1 VAAVVVVAAGIGT
14 TLFAVQAS
22 GPATRSSRPPEL
34 MLDQLTP
41 PPSAALARL
50 EGQAWAAVGGLDHLN
65 AFMSAER
72 GYTAVLKAAG
82 NSTSDSGFTT
92 AMSKLSTRCDTLAR
106 VTKGA
111 REYFTVPEPT
121 GQQMWSNLLTRHW
134 QLVTAC
140 RDLATRP
147 GTGTAEAATT
157 ARQNAVD
164 STDAMIYWLAE
175 TGAIRRKPA

>member
-1 VAAVVVVAAGIGT
+1 
-14 TLFAVQAS
+14 
-22 GPATRSSRPPEL
+22 
-34 MLDQLTP
+34 
-41 PPSAALARL
+41 LARL
-50 EGQAWAAVGGLDHLN
+50 EGQAWAAVGGLHHLN

-72 GYTAVLKAAG
+72 DYTAVLKAAG
-82 NSTSDSGFTT
+82 NSTSDAEFTA
-92 AMSKLSTRCDTLAR
+92 AMSRLSTRCDTLAR

-121 GQQMWSNLLTRHW
+121 GQRMWSNLLTRHW
-134 QLVTAC
+134 QLATAC

-175 TGAIRRKPA
+175 TGAIRHKPA